1 MVLRKIRWRDSDSR
15 SLKRALNHYNRVL
28 DSLEE
33 KPTGLYNLEYKEVK
47 SQILTRQGLNA
58 KIDELKR
65 INKENVSDIIYSKNN
80 VQISR
85 YQYEEMKIA
94 DEIYENK
101 MKKKLKEYS
110 MPQRNLTRK
119 IQKRA
124 LNIERKYRPMTD
136 EEYNKRLQDIEKE
149 FNESQDTKSKL
160 TMGNTE
166 AVTLQKRLEEDRL
179 KALEKV
185 EYPSDFENLYERV
198 VSKADYNLSY
208 QRSIW
213 YKENYLKL
221 LDARYSNFDNYE
233 EFKEFVEKMT
243 PQDFYDYFKQD
254 VFAEDLTYQS
264 DQHYQQQQFNAFLES
279 LHFKPSNKEI
289 VGAI

>member
-1 MVLRKIRWRDSDSR
+1 MVLRKIRWRDSDTR

-65 INKENVSDIIYSKNN
+65 INKENVRDIIYSKNN

-94 DEIYENK
+94 DEIYEDK

-149 FNESQDTKSKL
+149 FAESQDTKSKL

-166 AVTLQKRLEEDRL
+166 AVTLQKRIEEDRL
-179 KALEKV
+179 KPLEKV
-185 EYPSDFENLYERV
+185 EYPSDFQNLYERV
-198 VSKADYNLSY
+198 ISKADYNLSY
-208 QRSIW
+208 QRAIW
-213 YKENYLKL
+213 YKENYLNL

-233 EFKEFVEKMT
+233 EFREFVEKMT
-243 PQDFYDYFKQD
+243 PQDFYDYFRQD

-279 LHFKPSNKEI
+279 LHFKPSNNEI

>member
-1 MVLRKIRWRDSDSR
+1 MVLRKIRWRDSDTR

-65 INKENVSDIIYSKNN
+65 INKENVRDIIYSKNN

-94 DEIYENK
+94 DEIYEDK

-149 FNESQDTKSKL
+149 FAESQDTKSKL

-185 EYPSDFENLYERV
+185 EYPSDFQNLYERV
-198 VSKADYNLSY
+198 ISKADYNLSY
-208 QRSIW
+208 QRAIW
-213 YKENYLKL
+213 YKENYLNL

-233 EFKEFVEKMT
+233 EFREFVEKMT

-254 VFAEDLTYQS
+254 VFAEDLTFQS
-264 DQHYQQQQFNAFLES
+264 DQYYQQQQFNAFLES
-279 LHFKPSNKEI
+279 LHFKPSNNEI